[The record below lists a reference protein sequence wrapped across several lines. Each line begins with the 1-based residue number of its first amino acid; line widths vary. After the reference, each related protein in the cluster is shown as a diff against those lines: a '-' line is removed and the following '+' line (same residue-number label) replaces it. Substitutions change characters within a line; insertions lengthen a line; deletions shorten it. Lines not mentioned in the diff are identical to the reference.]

1 MVKNSLFQQ
10 YTDSANKMVEEEGP
24 IYDKKET
31 HPTVSRTPASCYFFL
46 DSGDRF
52 LTDLTP
58 AVNNVANRAYN
69 NFVIARNE
77 NLLQGQF
84 KRIGISEIR
93 FPFAIPNVNARNNV
107 MWLNLNGAGFASIT
121 VPEGFYTGATLA
133 TALTTAIATAGVT
146 VSFTADGK
154 FSFAYAGVAPIFT
167 LAISPTD
174 PTLPIPQK
182 NVSRSLLD
190 LIGLYF
196 IADGTIQVVDIKATP
211 FLTNVADLK
220 YTDYIDIVSKQLTN
234 YQDSKDMSTQNL
246 TPRSAVI
253 NRLYIENENSTN
265 SPTNIWG
272 TYPFVIHR
280 QYTQPKMMKWEGQK
294 SVGQVDISLYD
305 MYGEPLYVPAGAEP
319 PNFQI
324 TFLASED

>member
-10 YTDSANKMVEEEGP
+10 YTDSGNKMAEEEGP

-58 AVNNVANRAYN
+58 TVNNVPNRAYN
-69 NFVIARNE
+69 NFVISKNE

-107 MWLNLNGAGFASIT
+107 MWVNLNGAGWTSIT
-121 VPEGFYTGATLA
+121 VTEGFYNGTDLA
-133 TALTTAIATAGVT
+133 TALTTAIGVAGLTVAYTAGQQ
-146 VSFTADGK
+146 FT
-154 FSFAYAGVAPIFT
+154 FTYVGVAPSYS
-167 LAISPTD
+167 LGISPTD
-174 PTLPIPQK
+174 PTLSIPQK

-196 IADGTIQVVDIKATP
+196 IADGTIQALDIKATP
-211 FLTNVADLK
+211 FRTNVADLK

-253 NRLYIENENSTN
+253 NRVFIENENSTN
-265 SPTNIWG
+265 SPSNVWG

-305 MYGEPLYVPAGAEP
+305 MYGEPLYVPTGAEP